1 MSETNTAKAAEAPKG
16 EDWAGEMGTKW
27 LSQLDRFEGMIAPI
41 GEALLAR
48 AAFASGERVI
58 DLGCGGG
65 ATTRAIATTVAPE
78 GEVVGLDISPDLI
91 GEAAARAQA
100 AGLAN
105 ARFVCGD
112 AATFKLQG
120 APYDRLFSRFGSMF
134 FAQPQAAFA
143 NLHALLK
150 PGARIDLAVWAHP
163 RDNLWMMEMMSV
175 VRSHIEIPPAVPRA
189 PGPFAF
195 EDLDYLGEVL
205 SAGGFSE
212 MDVAAYIGQQALGG
226 AGATPEEAADFVL
239 CAMAVGKAL
248 SEHGDAVRAAARD
261 DLVTLFRKRHVAG
274 QGVMMGCKAW
284 LVSARA
290 R

>member
-1 MSETNTAKAAEAPKG
+1 MNDTSTAQPAEALKG
-16 EDWAGEMGTKW
+16 EDWAGEMGAKW

-48 AAFASGERVI
+48 AAFVPGERVI

-65 ATTRAIATTVAPE
+65 ATTRAIAAAVAPG
-78 GEVVGLDISPDLI
+78 GEAVGLDISPDLI
-91 GEAAARAQA
+91 GEATARAQA
-100 AGLAN
+100 AGLGN

-112 AATFKLQG
+112 AATTTLEG

-134 FAQPQAAFA
+134 FATPHAAFA
-143 NLHALLK
+143 NLHAMLK

-163 RDNLWMMEMMSV
+163 RDNLWMMEMMGV

-205 SAGGFSE
+205 AEGGFSA
-212 MDVAAYIGQQALGG
+212 MDVAAYTGDQALGG

-239 CAMAVGKAL
+239 SAMAVGKAL
-248 SEHGDAVRAAARD
+248 AEHGEAIRAAARD
-261 DLVTLFRKRHVAG
+261 DLVALFARHHVAG

-290 R
+290 